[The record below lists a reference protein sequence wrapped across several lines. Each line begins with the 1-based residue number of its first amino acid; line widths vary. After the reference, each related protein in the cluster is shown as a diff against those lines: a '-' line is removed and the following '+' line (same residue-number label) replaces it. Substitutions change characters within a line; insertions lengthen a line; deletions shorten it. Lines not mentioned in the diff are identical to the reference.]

1 MIRGGW
7 RRWTSHKQG
16 DVEFRGDGV
25 NFQGILKR
33 LVLKKHPERMLQ
45 AFHMARNKSLKLGE
59 GDYTTGI
66 SACGR
71 SKLWQDACWI
81 FASMLDTEVKQ
92 TVISYSAAISAC
104 EKSFQ
109 WQKASILFQEMSD
122 AKIRRDTI
130 SYNATLSAYEK
141 GGQWTRAL
149 SLFEDMSHACC
160 KQDS

>member
-1 MIRGGW
+1 MTSVPLNELSHVFTFFTTVFKTHFSMQYVWEGQHRQDTLYYCTFFQQQLHGRQPLGWPRKASWDAAPMIRGGW
-7 RRWTSHKQG
+7 RRWTSHQQG

-81 FASMLDTEVKQ
+81 LPR
-92 TVISYSAAISAC
+92 C
-104 EKSFQ
+104 
-109 WQKASILFQEMSD
+109 
-122 AKIRRDTI
+122 
-130 SYNATLSAYEK
+130 
-141 GGQWTRAL
+141 WTR
-149 SLFEDMSHACC
+149 
-160 KQDS
+160 K